1 MVGASHFGTGGQ
13 QARQSESQS
22 QTGRAKRLIWNR
34 LITENGGKKSGRR
47 VISSGLLATA
57 SLSKSAARIIW
68 GFARFMRKKHPRFMS
83 IRQSS
88 FFTALDVRL
97 VETFSGSLKSLRER
111 RLGKRSGFWVIRR
124 GFRSLPETGR
134 IAGRR
139 VSRFFGKRSRFIE
152 RAFLLPEPNRLG
164 STFMKHA
171 G

>member
-1 MVGASHFGTGGQ
+1 M
-13 QARQSESQS
+13 
-22 QTGRAKRLIWNR
+22 
-34 LITENGGKKSGRR
+34 
-47 VISSGLLATA
+47 ATA

-88 FFTALDVRL
+88 FFTASDVRP

-111 RLGKRSGFWVIRR
+111 LLGKRSGFWVIRR
-124 GFRSLPETGR
+124 VSLSLPETDM

-139 VSRFFGKRSRFIE
+139 VFRFVGKRSRFFE

-164 STFMKHA
+164 SIFMKHA
-171 G
+171 D